1 MTERYAA
8 LARKILLRHRREAPV
23 ALLGDRRRTVA
34 AVEQALARRARR
46 VVVRRRV
53 VQFGGIAA
61 AAAIVLL
68 AGVASQRRNPAPTV
82 ATRATPPGL
91 TILAA
96 PEGSRSA
103 GLVYGA
109 DANGPGLPQPA
120 KGGLA
125 LGIGARVVAPE
136 GAEVRLGTAN
146 GSSLSVER
154 AGELGVKE
162 LGTTQTFT
170 LARGA
175 VRAQVAKL
183 QAGERFLITTEDAE
197 IEVHGTVFRVALT
210 APDAACAGSR
220 TRVSVFEGVVSVRA
234 GGNETF
240 VAAGDAWPADCGTP
254 KADVGADETTATGTE
269 AARDGNAR
277 DGHRARPERSGHRTG
292 GLAASAARA
301 TNDKGAEPA
310 SLLASE
316 NDLFAAGVHARKRNQ
331 PGEAVRFLSLLIER
345 YPDGPLTESAMV
357 QRMKI
362 LTSLDPGS
370 AARAASEYL
379 SRFPTGYAR
388 GEAERL
394 AAGRMP

>member
-162 LGTTQTFT
+162 LG
-170 LARGA
+170 
-175 VRAQVAKL
+175 
-183 QAGERFLITTEDAE
+183 ERFLITTEDAE

-310 SLLASE
+310 SLLAIE